1 MRESFKELEIYPLLV
16 KVKEELFSY
25 FKSVKSPSLLPEMLK
40 VPIHIEE
47 TPEYQECIIA
57 FCNEY
62 EGLYYERFSEVSNE
76 EKGYLIVWYK
86 SLEGIDLRDRV
97 MIGDIK

>member
-16 KVKEELFSY
+16 KVKEEIFSC
-25 FKSVKSPSLLPEMLK
+25 FKNVKSPCMLPEMLRI
-40 VPIHIEE
+40 PIYIEE
-47 TPEYQECIIA
+47 TPEYQECVIA

-62 EGLYYERFSEVSNE
+62 EGLYYERFSEVFNE
-76 EKGYLIVWYK
+76 EEGYFIVWYK
-86 SLEGIDLRDRV
+86 SLEGMELRDRV